1 MSEQEKTPQTVD
13 TIIESFSNQI
23 RKAYQLMISDEFDTC
38 YGAANKVVKK
48 VLKNGKDLDIICSKE
63 VLGKDTKMFAEMWI
77 TTIKPSRTLS
87 TIKAYP
93 RSFNLLRLPNLQNYL
108 K

>member
-23 RKAYQLMISDEFDTC
+23 RKAYQLMISDEFGTC

-48 VLKNGKDLDIICSKE
+48 VLKNAKIQTL
-63 VLGKDTKMFAEMWI
+63 FAQKRFQEKI
-77 TTIKPSRTLS
+77 LS
-87 TIKAYP
+87 C
-93 RSFNLLRLPNLQNYL
+93 LL
-108 K
+108 KC

>member
-48 VLKNGKDLDIICSKE
+48 VLKNAKIQTL
-63 VLGKDTKMFAEMWI
+63 FAQKRFQEKI
-77 TTIKPSRTLS
+77 LRC
-87 TIKAYP
+87 
-93 RSFNLLRLPNLQNYL
+93 LLKCGLQQ
-108 K
+108 